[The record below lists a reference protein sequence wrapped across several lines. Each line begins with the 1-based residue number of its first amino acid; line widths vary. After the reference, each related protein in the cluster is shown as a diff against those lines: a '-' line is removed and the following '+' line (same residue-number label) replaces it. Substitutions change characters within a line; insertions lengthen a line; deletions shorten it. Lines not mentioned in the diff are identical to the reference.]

1 MRLIRTGHQREPP
14 PRAASV
20 PRGAGIL
27 SGRSLA
33 TFAET
38 CVIVDS
44 IVGRRQGY
52 WESANW
58 AIAGRFRPYG
68 RRSVQRSSA
77 ASVTAFS
84 EWPLYPRQRQTLGG
98 KSRSKN

>member
-68 RRSVQRSSA
+68 RHNRPNLC
-77 ASVTAFS
+77 
-84 EWPLYPRQRQTLGG
+84 PL
-98 KSRSKN
+98 SRSISIGFRQIAADYLSHRADQ